1 MKRVIIV
8 SAGLTIVSGIVLTAY
23 VIISSFW
30 LSVIVVSILIVLTV
44 AGIFSLGAW
53 KREKDIEKW
62 LMAGIKLARDEHE
75 IVSRYDDGIVKAF
88 SGFANQILKTKQ
100 DAIEISRPA
109 LPNAMPSG
117 FIIEGLKPKQLVDDI
132 EELDD

>member
-1 MKRVIIV
+1 MKKIIV
-8 SAGLTIVSGIVLTAY
+8 ISAGLTVLSGIILT
-23 VIISSFW
+23 IQLILSSFW
-30 LSVIVVSILIVLTV
+30 LSVIVVSILIVL
-44 AGIFSLGAW
+44 AIGGIFSLGAW

-62 LMAGIKLARDEHE
+62 LMAGVKLARDEHE

-88 SGFANQILKTKQ
+88 SGFANQILKTKA
-100 DAIEISRPA
+100 DSIEISRPA

-117 FIIEGLKPKQLVDDI
+117 FIIEGLKPKQLIEDI